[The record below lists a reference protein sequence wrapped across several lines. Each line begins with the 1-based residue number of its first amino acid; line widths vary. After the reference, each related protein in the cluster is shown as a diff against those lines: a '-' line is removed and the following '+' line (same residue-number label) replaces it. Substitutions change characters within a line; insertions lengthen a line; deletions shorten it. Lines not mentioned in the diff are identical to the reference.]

1 MRRREFIGLLA
12 VIVASWPA
20 IGLAQVSTKRPLIGV
35 LLGGSEIGSRP
46 WRGALP
52 QGLQELGNI
61 EGRDCEIEYRYAEGD
76 LTRHP
81 ALVDELIRAVA
92 LQHCPARDVS
102 FGRLLDLQL
111 AAIEWTL
118 GATAD
123 SPEARVNEGP
133 SGSAAGNR
141 LRAISRGLEWAFR
154 LYPGP
159 TMASAST
166 RTVTAI
172 NEDRAHTIRS

>member
-1 MRRREFIGLLA
+1 MREAQFLQGAVDRVVRYREPELLP
-12 VIVASWPA
+12 IRLVA
-20 IGLAQVSTKRPLIGV
+20 L
-35 LLGGSEIGSRP
+35 
-46 WRGALP
+46 
-52 QGLQELGNI
+52 
-61 EGRDCEIEYRYAEGD
+61 
-76 LTRHP
+76 
-81 ALVDELIRAVA
+81 AVA
-92 LQHCPARDVS
+92 LQHCPARGVS